1 MRTFLKNLRTFF
13 SLSWLPDPP
22 MLAMMKD
29 DEAMFRILMEE
40 AVALDRA
47 RTNAERVARQQIMA
61 SRIRGSMR
69 FQPDTIAE
77 SMLRCSRL
85 PLRTPSKKRCCS
97 RRTK

>member
-1 MRTFLKNLRTFF
+1 MRTFLKNLRIL
-13 SLSWLPDPP
+13 LSDVGQPPAASTVMQRWLED
-22 MLAMMKD
+22 MRK
-29 DEAMFRILMEE
+29 IQEE
-40 AVALDRA
+40 YSRA
-47 RTNAERVARQQIMA
+47 KSNAERVTRQQIMA

-97 RRTK
+97 RRAK